1 MKVHAPTRYSKI
13 KDNKM
18 NSLIINT
25 ANEELYIALK
35 LRSKIFSKSVNSSL
49 KHNELMLTKI
59 DEILKEANITLK
71 DINELGVI
79 IGPGSFTGIRVG
91 IATVKAFRD
100 ALNIKA
106 RGINNLKLLYMLA
119 TAKDKDCQ
127 VVAINGSRDSYFVAR
142 KLFDKL
148 YIYERNLTLS
158 ELKTIAQDKPIGMY
172 KLDENLNSFK
182 VEIKPKEL
190 FRCLN
195 DSTDEL
201 LIPVYYQLSQAENEK
216 LKHANI
222 EVCDINESELEIV
235 SKIESDSLNVNVIG
249 LNEFKHLYKNENY
262 KMLSLKVNGEIV
274 GFVLVEFSDEVNIV
288 TIAVKKEYRNLGLAT
303 KLIEQVKIIA
313 KEKGL
318 NKLSLEVSVNNP
330 TAYLLYEKLGFKV
343 RRERKNY
350 YEDGSNCLEMVL
362 ENF

>member
-1 MKVHAPTRYSKI
+1 
-13 KDNKM
+13 M

-35 LRSKIFSKSVNSSL
+35 LKSKLFSKSVNSIL

-71 DINELGVI
+71 DVGELGVV
-79 IGPGSFTGIRVG
+79 IGPGSFTGVRVG

-106 RGINNLKLLYMLA
+106 RGINNLKLLYSLA
-119 TAKDKDCQ
+119 TMQNKDCE
-127 VVAINGSRDSYFVAR
+127 VVAINGSKDSYFVAR

-148 YIYERNLTLS
+148 YIYERNLTLM
-158 ELKTIAQDKPIGMY
+158 ELKNIAKDKPIGMY
-172 KLDENLNSFK
+172 KTDENLNSFK
-182 VEIKPKEL
+182 VEIDPNIL
-190 FRCLN
+190 FDCLC

-201 LIPVYYQLSQAENEK
+201 LIPVYYQLSQAESEK
-216 LKHANI
+216 LKKA
-222 EVCDINESELEIV
+222 DIAIRTVEEKDLETV
-235 SKIESDSLNVNVIG
+235 AKIESDSLNVNVIG
-249 LNEFKHLYKNENY
+249 LNELKRLYKNENY
-262 KMLSLKVNGEIV
+262 KMLSIKLNGEIV
-274 GFVLVEFSDEVNIV
+274 GFVLVELSDEINIV
-288 TIAVKKEYRNLGLAT
+288 TIAVKKEFRNLGLAT
-303 KLIEQVKIIA
+303 KLIERVKSLA
-313 KEKGL
+313 KEKGI
-318 NKLSLEVSVNNP
+318 NRLSLEVSVNNP

-350 YEDGSNCLEMVL
+350 YEDGSNCLELVL